1 MKEKAA
7 STPGKKMT
15 PLYERIR
22 QILESARGS
31 AARTVNTTEVV
42 VNWLIGREIVEEEQK
57 GLRRAGY
64 GERLIRDLAMRL
76 TFEYGSGYN
85 LANLKFFRKFL
96 LGISWIVCCSKRLRT
111 AQLICKY

>member
-31 AARTVNTTEVV
+31 AARTGNTTQLV
-42 VNWLIGREIVEEEQK
+42 VNWLMEREIVEEEQK
-57 GLRRAGY
+57 GLRQAGY

-76 TFEYGSGYN
+76 TFEYGSGYI
-85 LANLKFFRKFL
+85 LANLKFFRKLYLEYPGLFAAPK
-96 LGISWIVCCSKRLRT
+96 GYAPRS
-111 AQLICKY
+111 